1 MISQHIT
8 ARAVARVRR
17 IGEVLPTAW
26 VTITDEADTWQMSG
40 SFLDLFLFA
49 ERLAAA
55 LMDEMPEHTREYLA
69 DMLADADDSC
79 ADDRCPCHEEGAA

>member
-26 VTITDEADTWQMSG
+26 VTITDEADTWEISG

-55 LMDEMPEHTREYLA
+55 LMDEMPEHTREHLA
-69 DMLADADDSC
+69 DMLADDSC
-79 ADDRCPCHEEGAA
+79 ADDRCPCHEEVGA